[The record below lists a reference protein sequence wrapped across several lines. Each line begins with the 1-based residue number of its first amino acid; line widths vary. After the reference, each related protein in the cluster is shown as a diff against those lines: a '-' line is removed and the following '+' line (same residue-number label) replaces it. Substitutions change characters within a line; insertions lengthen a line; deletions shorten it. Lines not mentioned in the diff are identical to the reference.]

1 MEEMVWSA
9 ESKEEIGI
17 AESLSVCLCVLG
29 GGGGVLEEIKNQ
41 ER

>member
-17 AESLSVCLCVLG
+17 AESLSVCVCWVGVG
-29 GGGGVLEEIKNQ
+29 GF
-41 ER
+41 